1 MPLYQITD
9 DALKPMV
16 SNSFQEENLWERRD
30 VQRLLRMKIEAI
42 TPDVIALNACVLRL

>member
-16 SNSFQEENLWERRD
+16 STSFQEENLWERRD
-30 VQRLLRMKIEAI
+30 LQRLLSENR
-42 TPDVIALNACVLRL
+42 